1 MFGKIVLSALF
12 NGALAMQNENDQ
24 RFLDYLAEHGKSYPD
39 EQEFLMRRQIWEE
52 TDNLISE
59 QSKTNASF

>member
-1 MFGKIVLSALF
+1 MLGRVLTKQSINLNFTKMIGKIALIALL

-39 EQEFLMRRQIWEE
+39 EHEF
-52 TDNLISE
+52 
-59 QSKTNASF
+59 

>member
-1 MFGKIVLSALF
+1 MIGKIALIALL

-39 EQEFLMRRQIWEE
+39 EHEF
-52 TDNLISE
+52 
-59 QSKTNASF
+59 

>member
-1 MFGKIVLSALF
+1 MNTKSIFNLKFTKMFGKIVLSALF

-39 EQEFLMRRQIWEE
+39 EQEF
-52 TDNLISE
+52 
-59 QSKTNASF
+59 